1 MQAYQSAPCPYCGAT
16 WNPPGAQACVS
27 CHNALPPAQPSYAPP
42 GYGQPGQAPQG
53 GPPPD
58 QQAGYPFPP
67 AGYPPQPGYP
77 TQAPF
82 PGQPQQGYPQ
92 GYGQD
97 PYGQAQPGQG
107 YPGYQPGAPYP
118 PGYPGQAA
126 YPGYAP
132 APPAAAPGN
141 TLTLF
146 GQQIALPFNLPATL
160 ARLRFQNAMVLVG
173 AGIVI
178 LLVALGVLPALAS
191 SSITGADK
199 AVAQA
204 VSHQKKVDSAFS
216 DFFKTG
222 SSSADLTAQTAEL
235 HKEVQNVAD
244 ALALVQS
251 DEAALK
257 SADQQL
263 AILSWVALPKHG
275 AIVSER
281 ARLATALK
289 GLQQADQALTAGVNQ
304 GKVIEALF
312 GALVDYTKMAS
323 AVTRHDLTGAGAPY
337 PDAHEK
343 MQLALSLDSG
353 PGIPAGLDKE
363 LKAFDDVLNATE
375 QMVQAIQAK
384 DSAGT
389 QKYAATIQTAL
400 KAMTAAANTIP
411 SDYNTKTFQ
420 PMQDAYRAAMKSLS
434 SAS

>member
-16 WNPPGAQACVS
+16 WNPPGAQACVN
-27 CHNALPPAQPSYAPP
+27 CHNALPPAQPTYAPP
-42 GYGQPGQAPQG
+42 GYGQPGQAPQS

-58 QQAGYPFPP
+58 QQPGYPYPP
-67 AGYPPQPGYP
+67 AAYPPQPGYP
-77 TQAPF
+77 PQAPY
-82 PGQPQQGYPQ
+82 PGQAPQGYPQ

-97 PYGQAQPGQG
+97 PYAQAQAGQG

-118 PGYPGQAA
+118 PGYPGQTS
-126 YPGYAP
+126 YPGYPP
-132 APPAAAPGN
+132 APAAAAPTN

-146 GQQIALPFNLPATL
+146 GQQVALPINLPATL
-160 ARLRFQNAMVLVG
+160 ARLRLQNAMVLVG
-173 AGIVI
+173 AGIVL
-178 LLVALGVLPALAS
+178 LLVVLGMLPLLAS
-191 SSITGADK
+191 SQISGADT
-199 AVAQA
+199 AITQA
-204 VSHQKKVDSAFS
+204 ISHEKKVDSAFN

-244 ALALVQS
+244 ALSLVQA

-257 SADQQL
+257 SADQRL
-263 AILSWVALPKHG
+263 AIMSWLALPKHG
-275 AIVSER
+275 AIVKER

-312 GALVDYTKMAS
+312 GALVDYTKMAA

-353 PGIPAGLDKE
+353 PGIPTGLDKE
-363 LKAFDDVLNATE
+363 LKAFDDVLNDTE
-375 QMVQAIQAK
+375 QMVQAIQSK

-389 QKYAATIQTAL
+389 QKYAAMIQSAL

-411 SDYNTKTFQ
+411 SDYNTKNFQ
-420 PMQDAYRAAMKSLS
+420 PMQDAYHAAMKSLT